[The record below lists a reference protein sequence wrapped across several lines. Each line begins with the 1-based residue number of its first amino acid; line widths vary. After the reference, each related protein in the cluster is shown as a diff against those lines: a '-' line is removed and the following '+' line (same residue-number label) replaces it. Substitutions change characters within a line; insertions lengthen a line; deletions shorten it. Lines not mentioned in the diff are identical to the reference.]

1 MKANEKQQD
10 NQSGNKNIGY
20 NPHTTIGQTN
30 CSTSNNTVN
39 YKNITS
45 KNSVSYNN
53 KTTNFNKNS
62 DLQNN
67 NTYQALNNNNF
78 YSTDTKEIN
87 ILNSTVLP
95 QHTPQ

>member
-1 MKANEKQQD
+1 MEANEKQQD

-20 NPHTTIGQTN
+20 TLHTTIGQTN
-30 CSTSNNTVN
+30 SSTSNNTDN

-53 KTTNFNKNS
+53 KTTNFNKIS

-67 NTYQALNNNNF
+67 NTYQKLNNNNF

-95 QHTPQ
+95 QYTPQ